1 MADTVAHYNLLE
13 RIGEGGLGDVYRA
26 RDTRV
31 GRTVALTLTRM
42 FADPASRDRFLA
54 DARAASVLSH
64 PNIATLFDVGVHGD
78 GVYLAYEF
86 VGGLRLRQQMAG
98 RPMNPRHALEIAVQ
112 LADALAEAHAHGV
125 LHGDLRPDTI
135 AITGKGSS
143 KVLDFGM
150 SAWTG
155 GGAIRARAAQ
165 SPSSLGPEQVS
176 VISYM
181 SPEQAVGGSVDARTD
196 VFSLGVIVYEM
207 ATGRH
212 PFAAATAAATLD
224 NVTTR
229 AAPPASAGTPELPK
243 DLDTTLDRALA
254 KSLDARQQS
263 AVAFAAELRSF
274 LAVLD
279 VRAGES
285 ARSELMPLD
294 DDRGGGAGLWV
305 AIAVVV
311 LIVLL
316 GVWFLVT

>member
-31 GRTVALTLTRM
+31 GRTVALRLTAM
-42 FADPASRDRFLA
+42 FADPALRDRFLA
-54 DARAASVLSH
+54 DARAASALSH
-64 PNIATLFDVGVHGD
+64 PNIATLFDVGVHAD
-78 GVYLAYEF
+78 RVYLAYEF
-86 VGGLRLRQQMAG
+86 VGGLTLRQQMAG

-112 LADALAEAHAHGV
+112 LADALAEAHAQGV

-150 SAWTG
+150 SAWTR

-165 SPSSLGPEQVS
+165 SPSSLRPDEVS

-224 NVTTR
+224 
-229 AAPPASAGTPELPK
+229 
-243 DLDTTLDRALA
+243 RALA

-263 AVAFAAELRSF
+263 AVAFAAELRSL

-294 DDRGGGAGLWV
+294 DDRGGGAGVWV
-305 AIAVVV
+305 GIAIVV

>member
-1 MADTVAHYNLLE
+1 
-13 RIGEGGLGDVYRA
+13 
-26 RDTRV
+26 
-31 GRTVALTLTRM
+31 
-42 FADPASRDRFLA
+42 
-54 DARAASVLSH
+54 
-64 PNIATLFDVGVHGD
+64 
-78 GVYLAYEF
+78 
-86 VGGLRLRQQMAG
+86 
-98 RPMNPRHALEIAVQ
+98 MNPRHALEIAVQ
-112 LADALAEAHAHGV
+112 IADALAEAHAQGV

-165 SPSSLGPEQVS
+165 FPSSLGPDEVS

-224 NVTTR
+224 NLTTR

-294 DDRGGGAGLWV
+294 DDRAGGAGLWV
-305 AIAVVV
+305 GIAIVV
-311 LIVLL
+311 LIALL
-316 GVWFLVT
+316 GVWYLVT